1 MSTKL
6 DLLMDEVMEP
16 FDDFD
21 LEGGENDLLEGH
33 YIKEKTE
40 SSKYFTNLLLFILLI
55 CFISSL

>member
-33 YIKEKTE
+33 YIKEKME